1 MDHIDNVDFQKVLFR
16 SAMCVMACDGE
27 IHDSEIKEMEII
39 FQKTPY
45 FDKLDYQEEIQQ
57 IVRAFSN
64 DKKKVVAE
72 YFSKLGEIVL
82 SPVQKLQILEIVMRI
97 IHADNRID
105 PNEIK
110 FLKIVKS
117 KLAVPDKIFFKRF
130 GEVSY
135 LKGSD
140 ETEKVNL
147 EQDYLVKEMN
157 LPDFSK
163 IKSKFLK
170 DDNDIDFLNP

>member
-1 MDHIDNVDFQKVLFR
+1 MDHIDNIDFQKVLFR

-45 FDKLDYQEEIQQ
+45 FDKLDYHEEMQQ
-57 IVRAFSN
+57 FVESFSN
-64 DKKKVVAE
+64 DKKKIVAE
-72 YFSKLGEIVL
+72 YFSKLSEIVL

-110 FLKIVKS
+110 FLQIIKS
-117 KLAVPDKIFFKRF
+117 KLAVHDEIFFKRF
-130 GEVSY
+130 GDVSY
-135 LKGSD
+135 LTGNN

-147 EQDYLVKEMN
+147 EQDSLINEIH
-157 LPDFSK
+157 LLDFSG

-170 DDNDIDFLNP
+170 NDQDIDFSST

>member
-1 MDHIDNVDFQKVLFR
+1 MDHIDKVDFQKVLFR

-39 FQKTPY
+39 SQKTPY
-45 FDKLDYQEEIQQ
+45 FDKLDYLEEIQQ
-57 IVRAFSN
+57 IIRAFSN

-105 PNEIK
+105 SNEIK
-110 FLKIVKS
+110 FLQIVKS
-117 KLAVPDKIFFKRF
+117 KLAVPDAIFFKRF

-135 LKGSD
+135 LKGID
-140 ETEKVNL
+140 ETGKVNF
-147 EQDYLVKEMN
+147 EQDYLVKKMN
-157 LPDFSK
+157 LPDFSR
-163 IKSKFLK
+163 IKNKFLK
-170 DDNDIDFLNP
+170 DDIDIDFLSS

>member
-27 IHDSEIKEMEII
+27 IHNSEIKEMEII
-39 FQKTPY
+39 SQKTPY

-72 YFSKLGEIVL
+72 YFSKLGEIFL

-117 KLAVPDKIFFKRF
+117 KLAVPDEIFFKRF

-157 LPDFSK
+157 LPDFSR

-170 DDNDIDFLNP
+170 DDIDIDFLNP

>member
-1 MDHIDNVDFQKVLFR
+1 MDHIDTVDFQKVLFR
-16 SAMCVMACDGE
+16 SAMCVMACDGK

-39 FQKTPY
+39 SQKTPY

-57 IVRAFSN
+57 IIRAFSK
-64 DKKKVVAE
+64 DKKKVVEE
-72 YFSKLGEIVL
+72 YFFKLGEIVL

-97 IHADNRID
+97 IHADNRND
-105 PNEIK
+105 TNEIK

-117 KLAVPDKIFFKRF
+117 KLAVPDEIFFKRF
-130 GEVSY
+130 REVSY

-157 LPDFSK
+157 LPDFSR

-170 DDNDIDFLNP
+170 DDIDIDFLSP